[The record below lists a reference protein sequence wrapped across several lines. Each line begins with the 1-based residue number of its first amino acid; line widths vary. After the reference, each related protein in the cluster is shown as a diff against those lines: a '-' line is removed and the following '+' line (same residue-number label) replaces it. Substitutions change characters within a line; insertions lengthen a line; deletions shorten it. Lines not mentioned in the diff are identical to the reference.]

1 MTNYRV
7 LSMSIAM
14 LVGLVVV
21 PTSFAQSAS
30 TGPNKVY
37 IEQIGNTNT
46 ITIQQTGGS
55 NDVGG
60 TTSAT
65 PGSTNYGTITGSANT
80 LSITQTGDTNLNQYN
95 IRGSTNI
102 YSSTI
107 TGNTNSSKL
116 VVGDTTTPA
125 LRNTLTE
132 TVLGNTNILDTTV
145 VASDVVSTIAIAG
158 NTNEVT
164 SILRSSRGVSD
175 IDIAGN
181 NNKLEID
188 QLDAA
193 GANGHLLKQV
203 IVGNYN
209 SITTQ
214 QQGTNDTT
222 VDLKTTGDQNT
233 ITIRTSSTAIAA
245 PKTAVAR

>member
-1 MTNYRV
+1 
-7 LSMSIAM
+7 
-14 LVGLVVV
+14 
-21 PTSFAQSAS
+21 
-30 TGPNKVY
+30 
-37 IEQIGNTNT
+37 
-46 ITIQQTGGS
+46 
-55 NDVGG
+55 
-60 TTSAT
+60 
-65 PGSTNYGTITGSANT
+65 
-80 LSITQTGDTNLNQYN
+80 
-95 IRGSTNI
+95 
-102 YSSTI
+102 
-107 TGNTNSSKL
+107 L
-116 VVGDTTTPA
+116 VVGDTTTPS
-125 LRNTLTE
+125 LRNNLTE
-132 TVLGNTNILDTTV
+132 TVLGNANILDTTV
-145 VASDVVSTIAIAG
+145 VANDVISTIAIAG

-164 SILRSSRGVSD
+164 SVLRSNRGASD

-181 NNKLEID
+181 NNKLDIE

-209 SITTQ
+209 SIVTQ

>member
-7 LSMSIAM
+7 LSGIILLLGA
-14 LVGLVVV
+14 VVV
-21 PTSFAQSAS
+21 PTSFAQTVS

-46 ITIQQTGGS
+46 ITIEQVGGS
-55 NDVGG
+55 NNVGG
-60 TTSAT
+60 TSTTA
-65 PGSTNYGTITGSANT
+65 PGSTNYGTIFGSANT
-80 LSITQTGDTNLNQYN
+80 LALTQTGDANNSQYN
-95 IRGSTNI
+95 IKGSTNI
-102 YSSTI
+102 YTSTV

-116 VVGDTTTPA
+116 VVGNTTTPS
-125 LRNTLTE
+125 LRNNLTE
-132 TVLGNTNILDTTV
+132 TVLGNANTLDTTV
-145 VASDVVSTIAIAG
+145 VANDVISTIAIAG

-164 SILRSSRGVSD
+164 SVLRSNRGASD

-181 NNKLEID
+181 NNKLDIE

-203 IVGNYN
+203 IVGDYN
-209 SITTQ
+209 SIVTQ
-214 QQGTNDTT
+214 QQGINDTT
-222 VDLKTTGDQNT
+222 VDLKTTGDHNT
-233 ITIRTSSTAIAA
+233 ITIRTSSTSITS